1 MIQITFFFCF
11 PGYTSHT
18 KADTHRKG
26 RLNMITN
33 QMKLSDIV
41 KAYPR
46 AIDIFNDFHIDYCC
60 GGKDRLEDALKEL
73 SIDPKSF
80 IDLMNKK
87 LADTKIKTE
96 GNEVLLIEQLTQ
108 MNVPDLIDYIV
119 TTYHDKERNLIAEID
134 GLMNKV
140 LLVHYEHNHSQLVP
154 LHSLFSDLR
163 KELEEH
169 FAKEEK
175 LVFPYMK
182 KTYLESSND
191 GYVKELEDEHDAA
204 GNIIKEITACTND
217 FKAPEG
223 ACTSYRMLFGK
234 LDELTKDIF
243 NHIFT
248 ENSLLFPKYEG
259 GR

>member
-1 MIQITFFFCF
+1 
-11 PGYTSHT
+11 
-18 KADTHRKG
+18 
-26 RLNMITN
+26 MITL

-46 AIDIFNDFHIDYCC
+46 AVDIFNDFHIDYCC
-60 GGKDRLEDALKEL
+60 GGKDHLLDALKEL

-80 IDLMNKK
+80 MDVMNKK
-87 LADTKIKTE
+87 LADAKNKTSN
-96 GNEVLLIEQLTQ
+96 GEVLNVDQL
-108 MNVPDLIDYIV
+108 MDMEVPDLIDYIID
-119 TTYHDKERNLIAEID
+119 TYHTKERRLIAEID

-140 LLVHYEHNHSQLVP
+140 LLVHYEHHQSQLVS
-154 LHSLFSDLR
+154 LHSLFSDLK

-182 KTYLESSND
+182 KSFSESKSD

-204 GNIIKEITACTND
+204 GDLIKGITACTND

-223 ACTSYRMLFGK
+223 ACASYRMLFEK
-234 LDELTKDIF
+234 LNELIKDIY

>member
-1 MIQITFFFCF
+1 
-11 PGYTSHT
+11 
-18 KADTHRKG
+18 
-26 RLNMITN
+26 MITL

-46 AIDIFNDFHIDYCC
+46 AVDIFNDFHIDYCC
-60 GGKDRLEDALKEL
+60 GGKDHLLDALKEL

-80 IDLMNKK
+80 MDVMNKK
-87 LADTKIKTE
+87 LADAKNKTSN
-96 GNEVLLIEQLTQ
+96 GEVLNVDQL
-108 MNVPDLIDYIV
+108 MDMEVPNLIDYIID
-119 TTYHDKERNLIAEID
+119 TYHTKERRLIAEID

-140 LLVHYEHNHSQLVP
+140 LLVHYEHHQFQLVS
-154 LHSLFSDLR
+154 LHSLFSDLK

-182 KTYLESSND
+182 KSFSESKSD

-204 GNIIKEITACTND
+204 GDLIKEITACTND

-223 ACTSYRMLFGK
+223 ACASYRMLFEK
-234 LDELTKDIF
+234 LNELIKDIY